1 MENWRNTIPN
11 IELFSDGSADPN
23 PGVGGY
29 GIILRYNGISKE
41 FSCGYSLTT
50 NNRMEIMG
58 IVCGLEKLK
67 TKSNVQVYTDSSYVV
82 KAIKDKW
89 LEAWIRRGWK
99 TSTGTPV
106 QNVDLWKR
114 LYEMLEKHNVVFNW
128 IKGHAGHPE
137 NERCDILAKSSY
149 ENNKSLCVDEGYE
162 PEKKAPQ
169 KILNEGDL
177 CKKCLTPVV
186 KKTTS
191 NNSIKK
197 NRSYHYKYYLICP
210 NCKTMYM
217 VEEAKIFTEPDNLKG
232 LF

>member
-1 MENWRNTIPN
+1 MEEWEISTPN

-23 PGVGGY
+23 PGTGGY
-29 GIILRYNGISKE
+29 GIILRYNGRSKE
-41 FSCGYSLTT
+41 FSCGFSLTT

-82 KAIKDKW
+82 NAVRNKW
-89 LEAWIRRGWK
+89 IETWIRNGWK
-99 TSTGTPV
+99 TTTGAPV

-114 LYEMLEKHNVVFNW
+114 LYEMLEKHNVIFNW

-137 NERCDILAKSSY
+137 NERCDLLAKNSY
-149 ENNKSLCVDEGYE
+149 ENSENLCVDEGYE
-162 PEKKAPQ
+162 PREKAPQ
-169 KILNEGDL
+169 KILKEGDL
-177 CKKCLTPVV
+177 CRKCLTPVI
-186 KKTTS
+186 KKETS
-191 NNSIKK
+191 NKSLKK
-197 NRSYHYKYYLICP
+197 DRAYHFEYYLLCP

-217 VEEAKIFTEPDNLKG
+217 VEDAKVFNTQDDWKE